1 MLTLMTVRLYQ
12 KGLQTYH
19 KETRL
24 LQTLHETAKQNS
36 FIAQRS
42 SISHNSCELFSNGSA
57 APAGGGNGATWQSKS
72 IDVDLVQPL
81 LADQGADMH
90 SGAVHT
96 NAKNNISK
104 SAASGA
110 GGVGPLHALSRS
122 FSRTGQSLKKRHLSS
137 LAGFNQNGRNDDFYH
152 LFQGESLD
160 LAEPVVSTALVDTD
174 FDKEGNN
181 AEPDYDDLNEYR
193 GPDINIQDNIPAD
206 LAAAATG
213 TSRITDAAGSEL
225 AAGVS
230 EQINSHQQQQQQQQ
244 QRGDYADDTSSAS
257 DQLTR
262 DQGHY
267 DDTRKLLSR
276 DHHASAQPSD
286 VVMTVQNPHPG
297 IVMMRLI
304 ENIMAAVACSI

>member
-1 MLTLMTVRLYQ
+1 MALQIFPVWLTTILLAVMLTLMTVRLYQ

-152 LFQGESLD
+152 LFQVL
-160 LAEPVVSTALVDTD
+160 
-174 FDKEGNN
+174 
-181 AEPDYDDLNEYR
+181 
-193 GPDINIQDNIPAD
+193 
-206 LAAAATG
+206 
-213 TSRITDAAGSEL
+213 
-225 AAGVS
+225 
-230 EQINSHQQQQQQQQ
+230 
-244 QRGDYADDTSSAS
+244 
-257 DQLTR
+257 
-262 DQGHY
+262 
-267 DDTRKLLSR
+267 
-276 DHHASAQPSD
+276 
-286 VVMTVQNPHPG
+286 
-297 IVMMRLI
+297 
-304 ENIMAAVACSI
+304 